1 MSSYAEI
8 DQSKFPKITV
18 TFRGVASTDENFE
31 EYLHALKSLYDS
43 CVDIAIIFDA
53 RKASLPSIKHQKK
66 QAKWLSQNEELL
78 KKHCKGTAYVM
89 TNRPV
94 RAILKMIFAITPQP
108 VPYKVCSNMDDAE
121 EWAMDQ
127 LSA

>member
-8 DQSKFPKITV
+8 DQSKFPEVTV
-18 TFRGVASTDENFE
+18 TFTGVASTDENFE
-31 EYLHALKSLYDS
+31 EYLHRLKSLYDS
-43 CVDIAIIFDA
+43 SVDIAIIFDA
-53 RKASLPSIKHQKK
+53 RKASLPAIKHQKQ

-78 KKHCKGTAYVM
+78 KSHCKGTAYVM

-108 VPYKVCSNMDDAE
+108 VPYKVCSNMDDAKD
-121 EWAMDQ
+121 WVSTQ